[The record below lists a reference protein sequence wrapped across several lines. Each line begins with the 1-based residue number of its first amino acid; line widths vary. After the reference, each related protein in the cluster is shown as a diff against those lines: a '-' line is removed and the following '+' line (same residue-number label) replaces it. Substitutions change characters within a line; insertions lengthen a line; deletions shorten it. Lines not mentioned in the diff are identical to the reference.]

1 MEKQILLDKL
11 QSLVQ
16 RAVLVDEPMSKH
28 TTWKIGGPADYYV
41 RPSSKAELAALLK
54 LIHQEGLPFIVIGN
68 GSNLLVGD
76 KGIRGVVIK
85 MSGSYS
91 RRIWRE
97 EGVEAQAGA
106 MLPTLAIEAAE
117 RAFCG
122 MEFAAG
128 IPGSIGGAVR
138 MNAGAY
144 GNNIGE
150 YVTQVEAIE
159 YNGTIKIISA
169 EELSFAYRESN
180 LFDLE
185 AIVSSVTL
193 RLPFGNR
200 EQSLEKIQELL
211 RLRSLKQPLEFP
223 SCGSVFRNPAND
235 HAGRLVEI
243 AGLRGMQIGGAAVS
257 KKHGNFIV
265 NVGGARARDVRAL
278 IADVQKRVED
288 FSGIHL
294 EPEVKFVGEF

>member
-144 GNNIGE
+144 GNNIGDD
-150 YVTQVEAIE
+150 VTQVEAIV

-169 EELSFAYRESN
+169 EDLSFAYRESN

-193 RLPFGNR
+193 RLPSGNR

>member
-97 EGVEAQAGA
+97 EEVEAQAGA

>member
-128 IPGSIGGAVR
+128 IPGSIGGA
-138 MNAGAY
+138 
-144 GNNIGE
+144 
-150 YVTQVEAIE
+150 
-159 YNGTIKIISA
+159 
-169 EELSFAYRESN
+169 
-180 LFDLE
+180 
-185 AIVSSVTL
+185 
-193 RLPFGNR
+193 
-200 EQSLEKIQELL
+200 
-211 RLRSLKQPLEFP
+211 
-223 SCGSVFRNPAND
+223 
-235 HAGRLVEI
+235 
-243 AGLRGMQIGGAAVS
+243 
-257 KKHGNFIV
+257 
-265 NVGGARARDVRAL
+265 RARDVRAL

>member
-159 YNGTIKIISA
+159 YNGTA

-193 RLPFGNR
+193 RLPSGNR

>member
-1 MEKQILLDKL
+1 
-11 QSLVQ
+11 
-16 RAVLVDEPMSKH
+16 
-28 TTWKIGGPADYYV
+28 
-41 RPSSKAELAALLK
+41 
-54 LIHQEGLPFIVIGN
+54 
-68 GSNLLVGD
+68 
-76 KGIRGVVIK
+76 
-85 MSGSYS
+85 
-91 RRIWRE
+91 
-97 EGVEAQAGA
+97 

-193 RLPFGNR
+193 RLPSGNR

>member
-1 MEKQILLDKL
+1 MLDKL